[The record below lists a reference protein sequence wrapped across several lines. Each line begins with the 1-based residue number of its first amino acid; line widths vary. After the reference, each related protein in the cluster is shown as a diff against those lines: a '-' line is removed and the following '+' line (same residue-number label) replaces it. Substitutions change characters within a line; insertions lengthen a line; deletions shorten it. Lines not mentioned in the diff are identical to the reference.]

1 MYEIKPFAEPE
12 IIIHLEDVSVCYQI
26 PSEPIASFKE
36 YAIRFLQGKIKSR
49 DFWALSNIN
58 FDIYKGDILG
68 IIGKNGAGKST
79 LFKVISRIIPINY
92 GRIWIK
98 GNVSPLME
106 VGAGFHSELTGRENI
121 FLNGTLLGYSN
132 REINEKFDEILDF
145 AEIGD
150 FISAPIRTY
159 SSGMVAR
166 LGFAVATAWSPEILI
181 LDEVFAVGDIFFKKK
196 CLSRIEMFHASG
208 STILIVSHDIKLI
221 ETICSRVIWLDQGKI
236 RKSGKNADVISAYM
250 A

>member
-1 MYEIKPFAEPE
+1 
-12 IIIHLEDVSVCYQI
+12 
-26 PSEPIASFKE
+26 
-36 YAIRFLQGKIKSR
+36 
-49 DFWALSNIN
+49 
-58 FDIYKGDILG
+58 
-68 IIGKNGAGKST
+68 
-79 LFKVISRIIPINY
+79 
-92 GRIWIK
+92 
-98 GNVSPLME
+98 
-106 VGAGFHSELTGRENI
+106 
-121 FLNGTLLGYSN
+121 
-132 REINEKFDEILDF
+132 
-145 AEIGD
+145 
-150 FISAPIRTY
+150 
-159 SSGMVAR
+159 MVAR